1 MSDATATPS
10 RSIVSWALVS
20 PRRPARAFAET
31 IAGWM
36 LAGPAMVM
44 TWLLLLGPAVV
55 VIGLSF
61 TDWTFG
67 APTIGWAGLDNYR
80 EMLGDRTFW
89 TSLANTLLY
98 VAFTVPL
105 SVLGGLAVALLIE
118 AGLSLKGFYR
128 AIYFLPV
135 TSTLLAMGFV
145 FQFAFHPTFGV
156 VNQGLAALGLPTDDW
171 LNNPSTALYALGVIG
186 IWQAVGLN
194 MVLFLAGLKAIP
206 KELYEASAMDGVD
219 SRWERFRRVTLPM
232 LTPAGVF
239 VVSITTIRSFQ
250 VFDTIASLTGGG
262 PNKATNVL
270 LFEMYQQGFSFLR
283 SAYAA
288 AITCVFLAFVLI
300 LTLVQTAWLDRRAHY
315 G

>member
-1 MSDATATPS
+1 MSDVAA
-10 RSIVSWALVS
+10 SWALAARS
-20 PRRPARAFAET
+20 RPARAASE
-31 IAGWM
+31 ALVGWL
-36 LAGPAMVM
+36 LAGPAMAM
-44 TWLLLLGPAVV
+44 TWLLLLGPAAAVV
-55 VIGLSF
+55 ALSF

-67 APTIGWAGLDNYR
+67 APAIGWAGLDNYR
-80 EMLGDRTFW
+80 EMLGDPTFW
-89 TSLANTLLY
+89 KSLTNTLLY

-118 AGLSLKGFYR
+118 AGLSLKSFYR
-128 AIYFLPV
+128 TIYFLPV

-156 VNQGLAALGLPTDDW
+156 VNQTLHSLGLPTRDW
-171 LNNPSTALYALGVIG
+171 LNDPSTALYALGVIG
-186 IWQAVGLN
+186 IWQALGLN
-194 MVLFLAGLKAIP
+194 MVLFLAGLKSIP
-206 KELYEASAMDGVD
+206 QELYEASAIDGVD

-232 LTPAGVF
+232 LTPAAVF

-262 PNKATNVL
+262 PNKATDVL

-288 AITCVFLAFVLI
+288 ALTCVFLVFVLV
-300 LTLVQTAWLDRRAHY
+300 LTLIQTRWLDRRAHY